1 MNNYTD
7 KEKLARWM
15 LRHSFATGHG
25 DTIDDLLKELD
36 WQIEE
41 LRAASVTSDK
51 LVELVLRLMPPVDG
65 ETEEERINAAFE
77 RTLGVIQRARAFVG
91 FIKAK

>member
-1 MNNYTD
+1 VNNQTD

-15 LRHSFATGHG
+15 LRNSFATGHG

-41 LRAASVTSDK
+41 LRSENLQLRSLLRSARKAAK
-51 LVELVLRLMPPVDG
+51 
-65 ETEEERINAAFE
+65 
-77 RTLGVIQRARAFVG
+77 
-91 FIKAK
+91 

>member
-1 MNNYTD
+1 MNNQTD

-36 WQIEE
+36 WQIDE
-41 LRAASVTSDK
+41 LRSENRQLHNLLRSARKAAK
-51 LVELVLRLMPPVDG
+51 
-65 ETEEERINAAFE
+65 
-77 RTLGVIQRARAFVG
+77 
-91 FIKAK
+91 